1 MKELIF
7 FSHNKHKINEV
18 IKILQN
24 NKIKILTLYDFPNT
38 YKPKETGETFKDNA
52 LIKST
57 FGFKSFGLPCFAD
70 DSGICISAI
79 KNLPGIKSKRFL
91 LENGGLD
98 QTFKMIINKTKIKNN
113 YKAFFQTSIALTI
126 DNQHSVYFDGIVSGK
141 ISNKPLGSRGFH
153 YDPIFIPDGTN
164 KTFAQMLEEEK
175 NKISHR
181 AIAIK
186 KFKNFIINLI
196 D

>member
-1 MKELIF
+1 MKEIVF
-7 FSHNKHKINEV
+7 FSHNKNKINEV

-24 NKIKILTLYDFPNT
+24 YQIKILTLYDFPNI
-38 YKPKETGETFKDNA
+38 YKPKETGKTFKDNA

-70 DSGICISAI
+70 DSGICISALD
-79 KNLPGIKSKRFL
+79 NLPGIKSKRFQI
-91 LENGGLD
+91 EHGGLD
-98 QTFKMIINKTKIKNN
+98 KTFKMIINQTKKKNN

-126 DNQHSVYFDGIVSGK
+126 DNQNSVCFDGIVYGK
-141 ISNKPLGSRGFH
+141 ITSKPIGSRGFH

-186 KFKNFIINLI
+186 KLKNFILNLI